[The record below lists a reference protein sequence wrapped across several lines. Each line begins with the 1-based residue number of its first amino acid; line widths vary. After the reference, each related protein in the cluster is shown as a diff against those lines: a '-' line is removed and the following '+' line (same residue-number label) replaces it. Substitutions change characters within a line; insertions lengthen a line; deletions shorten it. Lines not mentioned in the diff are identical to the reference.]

1 MSTKTEALAG
11 SRAQVVADGRRFNLV
26 RPRERFY
33 DNFWLIPA
41 AFLVGALVLAI
52 VTRRIDENL
61 PPVTNGTA
69 PWIVPV
75 SGAGVVLAT
84 LATAML
90 TFLGVVFSIG
100 LVAMQLA
107 SQQFSPRVLR
117 NYVRTT
123 TTKVALGTF
132 IATFIY
138 PLFSLGYLEELT
150 RRGHADLS
158 TVSVAVAMILAVASI
173 AVFIAY
179 VTLTIRGMRIAYA
192 ISTVAVETSRALDVV
207 FPEADRYA
215 SVVSRE
221 QGAPDR
227 VIHYRSGRLAVGVHL
242 GQGMLQAIDIPAC
255 VRLAREHDC
264 LVRLTPQIGQYVGRG
279 QALFELFA
287 GPGGPAALPADA
299 DLLRTVDIGPER
311 TVYRDPFYGVRALVD
326 VAAQALSPAVN
337 APTTAVQVLDRLQ
350 DFLRQMADRAW
361 PTGLFAD
368 RDGAVRLVMQVRSWD
383 QFVDLALT
391 EITEFGAGSP
401 QVTRRLADL
410 LDTLKETVPVER
422 RAVLVRHQTLL
433 AEAVAQRV
441 ASYRALAEVALEPDA
456 RGLG

>member
-1 MSTKTEALAG
+1 MRTRAL
-11 SRAQVVADGRRFNLV
+11 VVADGRRFNLV

-33 DNFWLIPA
+33 NNFWLIPA
-41 AFLVGALVLAI
+41 AFLVGALLLAVATREI
-52 VTRRIDENL
+52 DQHLGTVTVR
-61 PPVTNGTA
+61 TA
-69 PWIVPV
+69 PWIV
-75 SGAGVVLAT
+75 SAGSAGIVLAT

-100 LVAMQLA
+100 LVALQLA

-117 NYVRTT
+117 NYVRST
-123 TTKVALGTF
+123 TTKIALGTF

-138 PLFSLGYLEELT
+138 PLFSLGYLQELA
-150 RRGHADLS
+150 RRGHADIA
-158 TVSVAVAMILAVASI
+158 TISVGVAMILAITSI

-192 ISTVAVETSRALDVV
+192 ISTVAIETSRALDHM
-207 FPEADRYA
+207 FPAAERYA
-215 SVVSRE
+215 EVE
-221 QGAPDR
+221 APDLGPPDR
-227 VIHYRSGRLAVGVHL
+227 VILFRTRPLAFGGLHL
-242 GQGMLQAIDIPAC
+242 AQGMLQAVDIAAC
-255 VRLAREHDC
+255 VSVAREHDC
-264 LVRLTPQIGQYVGRG
+264 IVRLTPQVGQYVGSG
-279 QALFELFA
+279 EPLFELFT
-287 GPGGPAALPADA
+287 GTGGAASLPSDA
-299 DLLRTVDIGPER
+299 ELLRSVDIGPER

-350 DFLRQMADRAW
+350 DFLRQIGSRAW

-368 RDGAVRLVMQVRSWD
+368 RDGVVRLVMQVRGWD

-410 LDTLKETVPVER
+410 LNVMKTTVPVDR
-422 RAVLVRHQTLL
+422 RPVLVRHQTLL
-433 AEAVAQRV
+433 AEAVEQRFESHRV
-441 ASYRALAEVALEPDA
+441 LAEVALEPDA